1 MDVTKSDMQTTL
13 NNLLPS
19 LQSLGLWGY
28 WVIGLLAFGEAL
40 ILTSVFSPGTI
51 VVLIG
56 GVLVA
61 QGLYDFGDM
70 VCFVAVGTIFWA
82 EASFRI
88 GLRGGHLFQDGRWI
102 FSTANLDRG
111 KRFLAKYGA
120 PSIILGHFFGPL
132 RPIVPVVA
140 GLSGMSRKRFF
151 LWNVVGG
158 LAYTIVALSVG
169 YFFGTALDFVSATLT
184 RAGLFALAVLL
195 VMVILWFLGS
205 KLRQA
210 LPFVVSVLRT
220 VGQAIREN
228 PDVESLVRRHPDLFR
243 FLKKRLSREQFS
255 GLPASLLVA
264 AITYFLLLYVSSTFD
279 YVTQGQIIQID
290 ERLANLMVA
299 FRDPWLTAFFTIVTA
314 FGSGLVVLV
323 LAIAASFILWLGHR
337 LHYLPGLWIVLI
349 GNMATVILLK
359 NLFSRARPALAVYGE
374 SSYSFPSG
382 HSSVAVAFFG
392 FLTYVVIR
400 ERICPAWVSFVA
412 GAIIV
417 FLIGLSRIYLVEHYL
432 SDVLNG
438 YLVGVLWALLGV
450 WLAEWLRTKA
460 KPAVGFQTKATK
472 ISATL
477 GVIAGT
483 LIAVWFAVD
492 KYHQKLNP
500 HLVSTIAH
508 LDQSV
513 EEAFAAGRLPAYSE
527 SILGT
532 RQEPISLIIL
542 APDEATFLQAFV
554 KAGWHR
560 ADRPGFTTLS
570 RAAFAIWFDTGYDT
584 APVTPGFWNN
594 QPHGYGFQSELR
606 NIGLRQRHHAR
617 FWKSD
622 FRTPEGLLIFVG
634 TASFDD
640 GLKWGL
646 THRIDPNIDAE
657 RDLLLTD
664 LQKAGA
670 ISSAKTISLVA
681 PVLGENLT
689 GDPFFTD
696 GKAVLIL
703 LAPYLTSRAM
713 GAGPKLAQ

>member
-1 MDVTKSDMQTTL
+1 MDITKNDMQTAL

-51 VVLIG
+51 VVLVG

-70 VCFVAVGTIFWA
+70 ACFVAVGTILGA

-111 KRFLAKYGA
+111 KRFFAKYGA

-132 RPIVPVVA
+132 RPVVPVVA

-151 LWNVVGG
+151 RWNVVGG
-158 LAYTIVALSVG
+158 LGYSIVVLSIG
-169 YFFGTALDFVSATLT
+169 YFFGTALDFVSAAVT
-184 RAGLFALAVLL
+184 RGGLFALVVLL
-195 VMVILWFLGS
+195 AMGILWYLAV
-205 KLRQA
+205 KLRQSV
-210 LPFVVSVLRT
+210 PIVVSVVRS
-220 VGQAIREN
+220 VGEAVRAN
-228 PDVESLVRRHPDLFR
+228 PHVEALVGRHPKLFR
-243 FLKKRLSREQFS
+243 FLKKRVSRDQFS
-255 GLPASLLVA
+255 GLPATLLA
-264 AITYFLLLYVSSTFD
+264 AAFMYFLLLYANSTFD
-279 YVTQGQIIQID
+279 YVTQGQITQID
-290 ERLANLMVA
+290 ARLANLMVA
-299 FRDPWLTAFFTIVTA
+299 FRAPSLTAFFTIVTA
-314 FGSGLVVLV
+314 FGAGLVVSV
-323 LAIAASFILWLGHR
+323 LAVAASFILWFGHR
-337 LHYLPGLWIVLI
+337 HHYLPGLWVVLI
-349 GNMATVILLK
+349 GNMVSVSLLK
-359 NLFSRARPALAVYGE
+359 NLFSRARSPWAVYSE

-382 HSSVAVAFFG
+382 HSAVAVAFFG
-392 FLTYVVIR
+392 FMTYVVIR
-400 ERICPAWVSFVA
+400 ERIFPAWLSFVA
-412 GAIIV
+412 GGMII

-460 KPAVGFQTKATK
+460 RPAVGFQTKTTK
-472 ISATL
+472 ISVVL
-477 GVIAGT
+477 GVIAGS
-483 LIAVWFAVD
+483 LIAVWFAVNT
-492 KYHQKLNP
+492 YHQKLNP
-500 HLVSTIAH
+500 ELVPTIAH

-513 EEAFAAGRLPAYSE
+513 EEAFAADRLPSYSE

-554 KAGWHR
+554 AAGWHR
-560 ADRPGFTTLS
+560 ADRPGLATLS
-570 RAAFAIWFDTGYDT
+570 QAAFAVWFNTRYDT
-584 APVTPGFWNN
+584 APVTPAFWNN

-606 NIGLRQRHHAR
+606 NIGLRERHHAR

-657 RDLLLTD
+657 RDLILTD
-664 LQKAGA
+664 LQNAGA
-670 ISSAKTISLVA
+670 VRSAKTIPLVA

-703 LAPYLTSRAM
+703 AAPYLHSRAA
-713 GAGPKLAQ
+713 GAGPTTAQ